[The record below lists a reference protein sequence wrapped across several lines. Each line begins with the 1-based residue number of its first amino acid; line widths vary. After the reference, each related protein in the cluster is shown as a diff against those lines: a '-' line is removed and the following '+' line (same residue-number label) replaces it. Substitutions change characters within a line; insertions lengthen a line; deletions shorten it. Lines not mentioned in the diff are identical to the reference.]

1 MVGKE
6 SCDHE
11 VADLMNVNLAV
22 NPGNS
27 PYLLAWEMPSAFPSL
42 IDWCIKGICGLSTFF
57 FQSHCVF
64 LTIYRCRLKVLLF
77 NNHRRNREI
86 FRCNADQCGFSV

>member
-27 PYLLAWEMPSAFPSL
+27 PYLLAWERPSAFPSL
-42 IDWCIKGICGLSTFF
+42 IDWCIKGI
-57 FQSHCVF
+57 V
-64 LTIYRCRLKVLLF
+64 
-77 NNHRRNREI
+77 
-86 FRCNADQCGFSV
+86 A